1 MKQSS
6 RRKHHHR
13 QRVLFWSKVMMRKWL
28 NINAKDSDYSADPHD
43 AGSDSDSDSQE
54 FCERD
59 SESGFRSGN
68 KGNPTGNIHFLR
80 MVNLIIVLGKI
91 LRCAMYAVS
100 NPITKLHALSRIRRR
115 KSETFRAQYI
125 NPKEIK
131 VCVGTWNVGG
141 KFPPDDVDIGS
152 WLDISKPADMY
163 VIGFQ
168 EIIPLNAGNV
178 LGAEDSR
185 PVLKW
190 ENIIRETLNRI
201 QPVKTKFKCY
211 SDPPSP
217 SRFNPS
223 DDAPDI
229 EDEIVLESDSDGEE
243 EILPSNEESS
253 GFDEVRDGSVTG
265 ENVFMNSEASVSS
278 YDAHKGMLLRSDL
291 ERQFSSPKRMDKL
304 NFLRTED
311 CTGNAE
317 ASHVQYNSKLMKTL
331 YNSKSMKT
339 LSGTER
345 IGLSWPEPPLDMLA
359 RHILDRSN
367 SLKSIKSSKA
377 SKSFGKYNSL
387 KFYRTG
393 DNRLRSDAALLA
405 ELDLEPHMYQK
416 RRPHFVR
423 IVSKQMV
430 GIFLTIWV
438 RRSFRRHIQNLKV
451 STVGVGVMGY
461 IGVNICQHV
470 YISDTI
476 LLYMH
481 SPNLRRII
489 WLGDLNYR
497 INLSYEKTRQ
507 LISEKDWSKLVESD
521 QLIRELRKGC
531 AFDGWC
537 EGTLNFPP
545 TYKYELNS
553 EKYRGEDPKVGRRVP
568 SWCDRILSFGN
579 GLRLFSYRR
588 AELRLSDHRPV
599 TASYMVEV
607 EVFCPRKLQ
616 RALTLTDAE
625 IKNQEVVADN
635 GIDVGLSTE
644 DWESEVKVTYQKGC
658 FVGELKVTGE
668 DAGRHRH
675 GVTVVAV
682 VDGGSGGSE
691 NVTTLIDFFQA
702 RRLNIP
708 DLVILSGYE
717 SAWRSTAF
725 GLYGYLNFTKAG
737 YLEHSK
743 KFNPEDTQTRIEGKN
758 CIVTGANSGIGFA
771 TAEGLASRGA
781 NVYMVCRN
789 KERGEAARSKIQ
801 STTGNQNVYLE
812 VCDLS
817 SINDIKSFTSR
828 FSSKAVPIHVLVN
841 NAGLLEHNR
850 ITTSEG
856 YELNFAV
863 NVLGTYT
870 MTESILPLL
879 EKAAPDARVITV
891 ASGGMYTVPLIDDL
905 QFSSGK
911 FDGVEQYA
919 RNKRVQIYELNFAV
933 NVLGTYTMT
942 ESILPLLEKAAPDAR
957 VITVASGGMYTAPL
971 IDDLQFSSGKFDG
984 VEQYARNKRVQV
996 ALTEKWAEMY
1006 KDKGIGFYSM
1016 HPGWA
1021 ETPGVARSL
1030 PGFSKS
1036 LSGKLRTSEQGADT
1050 VMWLALQPK
1059 EKLATGAFYFD
1070 RAEAP
1075 KHLMFAATSGSHVAI
1090 DSILS

>member
-1 MKQSS
+1 MFVIPHSVFTTMKQSS

-13 QRVLFWSKVMMRKWL
+13 QRVRSWAEICCFGCTCLQLFWSKVMMRKWL

-68 KGNPTGNIHFLR
+68 KGNPTD
-80 MVNLIIVLGKI
+80 
-91 LRCAMYAVS
+91 
-100 NPITKLHALSRIRRR
+100 ALSRIRRR

-141 KFPPDDVDIGS
+141 KFPPDDVDIES

-278 YDAHKGMLLRSDL
+278 DDAHIGMLLRSDL

-359 RHILDRSN
+359 KHILDRSN

-461 IGVNICQHV
+461 IGNKGSISVSMSVYQTLVCFICTHLTSGEKDV
-470 YISDTI
+470 DNVKRNADVHEIYRRTHFHPRSTI
-476 LLYMH
+476 GLPTSIH
-481 SPNLRRII
+481 DHERII

-635 GIDVGLSTE
+635 GTDVGLSTE
-644 DWESEVKVTYQKGC
+644 DWERMH
-658 FVGELKVTGE
+658 L
-668 DAGRHRH
+668 
-675 GVTVVAV
+675 
-682 VDGGSGGSE
+682 
-691 NVTTLIDFFQA
+691 
-702 RRLNIP
+702 
-708 DLVILSGYE
+708 
-717 SAWRSTAF
+717 F
-725 GLYGYLNFTKAG
+725 G
-737 YLEHSK
+737 
-743 KFNPEDTQTRIEGKN
+743 
-758 CIVTGANSGIGFA
+758 
-771 TAEGLASRGA
+771 
-781 NVYMVCRN
+781 
-789 KERGEAARSKIQ
+789 
-801 STTGNQNVYLE
+801 
-812 VCDLS
+812 
-817 SINDIKSFTSR
+817 
-828 FSSKAVPIHVLVN
+828 
-841 NAGLLEHNR
+841 NR
-850 ITTSEG
+850 
-856 YELNFAV
+856 
-863 NVLGTYT
+863 
-870 MTESILPLL
+870 
-879 EKAAPDARVITV
+879 
-891 ASGGMYTVPLIDDL
+891 
-905 QFSSGK
+905 
-911 FDGVEQYA
+911 
-919 RNKRVQIYELNFAV
+919 
-933 NVLGTYTMT
+933 
-942 ESILPLLEKAAPDAR
+942 
-957 VITVASGGMYTAPL
+957 
-971 IDDLQFSSGKFDG
+971 
-984 VEQYARNKRVQV
+984 
-996 ALTEKWAEMY
+996 
-1006 KDKGIGFYSM
+1006 
-1016 HPGWA
+1016 
-1021 ETPGVARSL
+1021 
-1030 PGFSKS
+1030 
-1036 LSGKLRTSEQGADT
+1036 
-1050 VMWLALQPK
+1050 
-1059 EKLATGAFYFD
+1059 
-1070 RAEAP
+1070 
-1075 KHLMFAATSGSHVAI
+1075 
-1090 DSILS
+1090 